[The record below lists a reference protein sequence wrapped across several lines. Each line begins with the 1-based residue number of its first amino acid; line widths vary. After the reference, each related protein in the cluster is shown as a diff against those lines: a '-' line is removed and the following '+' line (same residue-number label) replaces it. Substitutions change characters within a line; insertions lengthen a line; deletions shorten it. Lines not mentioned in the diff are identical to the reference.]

1 MSADPSGHRVPI
13 RGEFIVWM
21 LVSLASR
28 TPVAMAPLALVFL
41 SRHGAGGYASG
52 AVLASAY
59 VLGEVAGAPL
69 LGARLR
75 AARIRRQLAAGLAVG
90 ACAFVALPFA
100 RFAPLP
106 VLIGLAFLAGAAPA
120 ACPGGA
126 RVLLTRM
133 VKDTAVPRALSVEAT
148 LTQIIWAASPGLVV
162 LLALEADAGAP
173 LLLGGALAATASLL
187 LLRLPEHPAAGPAG
201 RSGTAAGRVL
211 LSAWPVYLTS
221 AAAMTMLAT
230 AELVLPA
237 LLEDRQ
243 VAVGWAGPL
252 LAGFALA
259 GAAGALCYGL
269 RSWRGSARTQSLIL
283 LTVTAGCVGLI
294 AVLPGLPGI
303 AAGLLLAGLFQSGV
317 MITRS
322 LSLRERLPEHAHA
335 GAYSVMYAAGGI
347 GYGLTAVLSAVV
359 LDAAS
364 PAAAVAGGAAVALV
378 ATAVSAIAER
388 GVPKHM
394 PGSRP
399 RSAPSD
405 QCAETRP

>member
-1 MSADPSGHRVPI
+1 
-13 RGEFIVWM
+13 
-21 LVSLASR
+21 
-28 TPVAMAPLALVFL
+28 
-41 SRHGAGGYASG
+41 
-52 AVLASAY
+52 
-59 VLGEVAGAPL
+59 
-69 LGARLR
+69 
-75 AARIRRQLAAGLAVG
+75 
-90 ACAFVALPFA
+90 
-100 RFAPLP
+100 
-106 VLIGLAFLAGAAPA
+106 
-120 ACPGGA
+120 
-126 RVLLTRM
+126 M

-162 LLALEADAGAP
+162 LLALEIEAGAP
-173 LLLGGALAATASLL
+173 LLLGGVLAATGALL
-187 LLRLPEHPAAGPAG
+187 LLRLPEHRDAGPAV
-201 RSGTAAGRVL
+201 RSGATGRVL
-211 LSAWPVYLTS
+211 LSTWPIYLTS

-237 LLEDRQ
+237 LLEDRR

-259 GAAGALCYGL
+259 GAAGALCYGM
-269 RSWRGSARTQSLIL
+269 RSWSGSARTQSLVL

-317 MITRS
+317 MVTRS

-335 GAYSVMYAAGGI
+335 GAYSVMYAAGGV
-347 GYGLTAVLSAVV
+347 GYGLTAALSAVV
-359 LDAAS
+359 LSAAS
-364 PAAAVAGGAAVALV
+364 PAAAVAGGAGVALL
-378 ATAVSAIAER
+378 ATAVSALAER